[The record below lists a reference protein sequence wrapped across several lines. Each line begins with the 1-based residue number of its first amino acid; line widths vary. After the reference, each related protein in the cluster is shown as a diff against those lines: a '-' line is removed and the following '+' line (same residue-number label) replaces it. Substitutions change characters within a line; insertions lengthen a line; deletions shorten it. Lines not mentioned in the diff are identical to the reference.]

1 MRGFLVI
8 LILMSIIL
16 LFGCTRTVYIDRPV
30 EVKVEVYKP
39 CIQTSDIPANPTY
52 ALSLLNSRD
61 SDGEVILAM
70 KQEIEERK
78 NFIDIL
84 TEILRSCTE

>member
-1 MRGFLVI
+1 MRIAFL
-8 LILMSIIL
+8 L
-16 LFGCTRTVYIDRPV
+16 LFLLSGCTRTVYIDRPV
-30 EVKVEVYKP
+30 ETKIEVPMP
-39 CIQTSDIPANPTY
+39 CLQLDDFPPVPVY
-52 ALSLLNSRD
+52 ALSLLRSED

-84 TEILRSCTE
+84 TEMLKSCTQK

>member
-1 MRGFLVI
+1 MRIAFL
-8 LILMSIIL
+8 L
-16 LFGCTRTVYIDRPV
+16 LFLLSGCTRTVYIDRPI
-30 EVKVEVYKP
+30 ETKIEVYKP
-39 CIQTSDIPANPTY
+39 CLQIDDFPPVPVY
-52 ALSLLNSRD
+52 ALSLLQPED